1 MYPAFKKRVRDADK
15 LNQTDLFSR
24 NGQIV
29 EDTFSNSLTEKKQ
42 KNIRTGKKKNT
53 HTNNKQTNNQR
64 NIVRGK
70 ERELNNT
77 VHKRSSV
84 TALEVV
90 LKIKN
95 GTKERTIN
103 HKGARMVKDG
113 ED

>member
-1 MYPAFKKRVRDADK
+1 M
-15 LNQTDLFSR
+15 
-24 NGQIV
+24 
-29 EDTFSNSLTEKKQ
+29 
-42 KNIRTGKKKNT
+42 
-53 HTNNKQTNNQR
+53 
-64 NIVRGK
+64 
-70 ERELNNT
+70 NNT

>member
-1 MYPAFKKRVRDADK
+1 M
-15 LNQTDLFSR
+15 
-24 NGQIV
+24 
-29 EDTFSNSLTEKKQ
+29 
-42 KNIRTGKKKNT
+42 
-53 HTNNKQTNNQR
+53 
-64 NIVRGK
+64 
-70 ERELNNT
+70 NNT

-95 GTKERTIN
+95 GTKERTIS